1 MIEVALPRTISLN
14 ERCTLLSHAICQ
26 IALLP
31 PTGFS
36 PLSLSLVRTHPS
48 RQFVFISPSNN
59 SVPPPRPTFTCS
71 PQRILSNEC
80 NLFSGRSIFLVSPK
94 ETFPRGIYDTHRC
107 KFRFKSGWMKIDKA
121 LISSI
126 ILERGKGV
134 YRVYIRTKLID
145 NDFKRF
151 IPS

>member
-59 SVPPPRPTFTCS
+59 SASPSTAHFHMQPTTNPFERVQSLFWTIDLPCFAQGNVPARD
-71 PQRILSNEC
+71 L
-80 NLFSGRSIFLVSPK
+80 
-94 ETFPRGIYDTHRC
+94 
-107 KFRFKSGWMKIDKA
+107 
-121 LISSI
+121 
-126 ILERGKGV
+126 
-134 YRVYIRTKLID
+134 
-145 NDFKRF
+145 
-151 IPS
+151 

>member
-36 PLSLSLVRTHPS
+36 FLLPTIP
-48 RQFVFISPSNN
+48 P
-59 SVPPPRPTFTCS
+59 PPPRPTFTCS

-121 LISSI
+121 LISPI

>member
-1 MIEVALPRTISLN
+1 MNVARFYHTPFVKSHFYPR
-14 ERCTLLSHAICQ
+14 
-26 IALLP
+26 P
-31 PTGFS
+31 GF
-36 PLSLSLVRTHPS
+36 PLSLFLSWEPTHPGNLFS
-48 RQFVFISPSNN
+48 FLLPTIPP
-59 SVPPPRPTFTCS
+59 PPPRPTFTCS

-121 LISSI
+121 LISPI

-151 IPS
+151 ILS